1 MGISSIALR
10 AYELLKSARETCQD
24 YQVEGWAACR
34 PQLRNDLY
42 TIAQMRNRPVM
53 RFFDICSS
61 EDNWDAPDLS
71 RCRPLFQVFVGM
83 VVQQRLVTRK
93 IAVSTPCPD
102 ELPHYWIRPYSSMDR
117 PFFAGGPEKLFHG
130 GRLIDLG
137 PDNDH
142 DITQA
147 PVIKH
152 SLSIRDD
159 KDALERYELTNLW
172 GSDDLRDRLIRH
184 FTRGVNRDDLKF
196 EVFPELWPDREQ
208 LRPLTRRLPE
218 PLR

>member
-1 MGISSIALR
+1 MNSSSPHAKPVRTIRWKAGQHVVL
-10 AYELLKSARETCQD
+10 
-24 YQVEGWAACR
+24 
-34 PQLRNDLY
+34 QLRNDLF
-42 TIAQMRNRPVM
+42 TIAQMRNQPVM

-61 EDNWDAPDLS
+61 EANWDAPDLS
-71 RCRPLFQVFVGM
+71 QCRPLFQVFVGM
-83 VVQQRLVTRK
+83 VVQQQLVTRR

-102 ELPHYWIRPYSSMDR
+102 ELPHYWIRPYTSMDR

-159 KDALERYELTNLW
+159 KDALERYELTNMW
-172 GSDDLRDRLIRH
+172 GSDGLRDRLIRH
-184 FTRGVNRDDLKF
+184 FTSGVNRDDLKF

-218 PLR
+218 SLR